1 MNSFTTIFP
10 FAGEYEIPKDTIIII
25 NHHALHR
32 DPKEWKNPDDFDP
45 NNFLDEDGQLLP
57 KPRSFIPFGA
67 GKRVCLGEA
76 IAKPEIFMI
85 YTAMFQNFRFKFEE
99 GHKRDLS
106 FQDLAF
112 STLPQPY
119 KIVVEIRN

>member
-1 MNSFTTIFP
+1 MFSLSTGDYELPKNTTVM
-10 FAGEYEIPKDTIIII
+10 I
-25 NHHALHR
+25 NHYALHR
-32 DPKEWKNPDDFDP
+32 DPKEWNRPFEFNP

-57 KPRSFIPFGA
+57 KPRSFLPFGA

-85 YTAMFQNFRFKFEE
+85 YTALFQKFCFRFAD
-99 GHKRDLS
+99 GHKTDLT

-112 STLPQPY
+112 LLWPQPF
-119 KIVVEIRN
+119 KVVVEMRA